1 MNVPSS
7 CSSVWQIEGK
17 DFFKNIFDGNN
28 EMAINAKFFFW
39 ECNDL
44 TNHEALRVSANRFAA
59 QFGWPK
65 SSVDASLEYSEDP
78 L

>member
-1 MNVPSS
+1 
-7 CSSVWQIEGK
+7 
-17 DFFKNIFDGNN
+17 
-28 EMAINAKFFFW
+28 MAINAKFFFW
-39 ECNDL
+39 ESNDL